1 MEETGVYLAGTANQ
15 LYRDVS
21 TSESWDVLGMADNQN
36 LLEEVAKFVQEGK
49 VVAII
54 YEGTDTEPG
63 HVVRLTGEIAYND
76 TTSKEEVKIF
86 GYSRTNGMKGQEEF
100 LSEQIRSPA
109 KLRRTIIA
117 VYEGETK
124 GKNENDDKNSGK

>member
-21 TSESWDVLGMADNQN
+21 TSESWDVLGTADNQN
-36 LLEEVAKFVQEGK
+36 LLKEVAKFVQEGK

-63 HVVRLTGEIAYND
+63 HVVRLTGEIGSNNG
-76 TTSKEEVKIF
+76 KEEVKIF
-86 GYSRTNGMKGQEEF
+86 GYSFKTRKGKDDF
-100 LSEQIRSPA
+100 LFAQISSA
-109 KLRRTIIA
+109 NKQARTIIA
-117 VYEGETK
+117 VYDGETRK
-124 GKNENDDKNSGK
+124 DKNKEDDK